1 MDIINHILQEIKLED
16 RNLFV
21 TSFCR
26 QHGIDFNYLFLD
38 EVQDLPPGAIYLI
51 SLMFNNGIYYS
62 GDTAQA
68 IKKGVCFRF
77 SDITDMYTES
87 SIVEPLSL
95 KTPALHKLTVN
106 FRSHSEI
113 LNLANN
119 IIDIIL
125 ELFPTSI
132 DRMKK
137 EIAKEK
143 GPKPII
149 LNNEK

>member
-1 MDIINHILQEIKLED
+1 
-16 RNLFV
+16 
-21 TSFCR
+21 
-26 QHGIDFNYLFLD
+26 
-38 EVQDLPPGAIYLI
+38 LP
-51 SLMFNNGIYYS
+51 
-62 GDTAQA
+62 
-68 IKKGVCFRF
+68 
-77 SDITDMYTES
+77 
-87 SIVEPLSL
+87 L

-113 LNLANN
+113 LNLAN
-119 IIDIIL
+119 IIVDIIL